1 MIIKFDSNYL
11 CDHLTFSSNGYHIGS
26 WGFSNKRIPDTIK
39 LTLSLKLGKKRV
51 LISGQLDF
59 EFEFDGKMDYK
70 VYYFIPNNPE
80 KLKQFFLR
88 KKNYVGKH

>member
-1 MIIKFDSNYL
+1 MILKFDSKYL
-11 CDHLTFSSNGYHIGS
+11 CDHLTFSSNGYNISS
-26 WGFSNKRIPDTIK
+26 WGFSNKRIPNTVK

-51 LISGQLDF
+51 LISGRLDF
-59 EFEFDGKMDYK
+59 EFEFDGKIDYK

-88 KKNYVGKH
+88 KQNNACKH